1 MFEQVGLK
9 TSVFV
14 SPKWKLSSDSI
25 EVLEKLGFSLAEM
38 QEEYFLLSH
47 KPFKKIKV
55 PKVLSWPS
63 GPEYCKNQHRGK
75 TFRTVRRFK

>member
-14 SPKWKLSSDSI
+14 SPQWKLSSDSI

-47 KPFKKIKV
+47 KH
-55 PKVLSWPS
+55 
-63 GPEYCKNQHRGK
+63 QHRGK